1 MLARQQTARQAFG
14 ERGVCAV
21 VALLSAGLSARV
33 AAEAANA
40 LLNLC
45 YDCANVDAVSA
56 AVSLASVASTIHLKD
71 SFSGEVSVCDRL
83 LLRGCV
89 GPG

>member
-1 MLARQQTARQAFG
+1 MLARQPAARQAFG

-21 VALLSAGLSARV
+21 VALLSAGPEACV

-45 YDCANVDAVSA
+45 YDCANIDAVCC
-56 AVSLASVASTIHLKD
+56 AVRLASAPPTMH
-71 SFSGEVSVCDRL
+71 
-83 LLRGCV
+83 
-89 GPG
+89 

>member
-1 MLARQQTARQAFG
+1 MLARQQSARQAFG

-21 VALLSAGLSARV
+21 VALLSAGLKACV

-45 YDCANVDAVSA
+45 YDCSNVNAVRA
-56 AVSLASVASTIHLKD
+56 AVSLA
-71 SFSGEVSVCDRL
+71 
-83 LLRGCV
+83 
-89 GPG
+89 

>member
-1 MLARQQTARQAFG
+1 MLARQQPARQAFG

-21 VALLSAGLSARV
+21 VALLSAGLDARV

-45 YDCANVDAVSA
+45 YDSSNVNAVSA
-56 AVSLASVASTIHLKD
+56 AVRHA
-71 SFSGEVSVCDRL
+71 
-83 LLRGCV
+83 
-89 GPG
+89 